1 MKSYYYEE
9 NNTQKGPVSL
19 EELKE
24 KINQKTR
31 VWTKGLP
38 NWIEAQN
45 LEELRTIFN
54 LSTPPPLNSSKK
66 EKSFALKRNVIFFI
80 VFVVLVLV
88 FFYWNNTRNNSS
100 SDYYLQTQREKY
112 IIRSSWRERI
122 TLEYDKPAVDYAFGG
137 IANFEIQVD
146 NNTNYEIDVVEVVIS
161 YIKKIGNFG
170 KKNIC
175 ILKIYLH
182 KI

>member
-24 KINQKTR
+24 KINRKTR

-45 LEELRTIFN
+45 LEELKTIFN

-80 VFVVLVLV
+80 VFVVLVLG
-88 FFYWNNTRNNSS
+88 FFIGITP
-100 SDYYLQTQREKY
+100 K
-112 IIRSSWRERI
+112 I
-122 TLEYDKPAVDYAFGG
+122 TLLQIIIYKLKE
-137 IANFEIQVD
+137 
-146 NNTNYEIDVVEVVIS
+146 
-161 YIKKIGNFG
+161 
-170 KKNIC
+170 KNI
-175 ILKIYLH
+175 L
-182 KI
+182 